1 MHNQSEVA
9 YLMQQIDQEWQ
20 AAFYG
25 MHGLAQGIS
34 QHDFINARYSR
45 IGQLQDQLAEHVGE
59 EQAATLVVQSMD
71 RK

>member
-1 MHNQSEVA
+1 MSSEIA
-9 YLMQQIDQEWQ
+9 QLMQQIDAEWQ

-34 QHDFINARYSR
+34 QHDFISARYSR
-45 IGQLQDQLAEHVGE
+45 IGELQNQLAEHVGE

-71 RK
+71 RQ